1 MPAGDGY
8 VDVIRTNPASTHAGF
23 VVRQVG
29 IPSASA
35 AADASE
41 NPTTI
46 PLYAHML
53 QWNNTGW
60 DRYRANMNITG
71 FASASRTA
79 TAETAAIVNYNHRGL
94 HAVIDPTT
102 IGGAV
107 LTMRIQAQDAEGTS
121 WYTVATGASL
131 SANGASVLKLYPGIS
146 AGAASI
152 NDVLPRTFRITVI
165 PTGSVTA
172 TYSVGLSLIV

>member
-8 VDVIRTNPASTHAGF
+8 VDVVRGNPLSAHAGF

-35 AADASE
+35 AGDASE

-46 PLYAHML
+46 PLYAHQL
-53 QWNNTGW
+53 AWNNTGW
-60 DRYRANMNITG
+60 DRFRCNMDLTAL
-71 FASASRTA
+71 ASAARTA
-79 TAETAAIVNYNHRGL
+79 TAETAAITNFNHRGL
-94 HAVIDPTT
+94 HAVLDPST

-107 LTMRIQAQDAEGTS
+107 LTMRIQAQDVLSGEY
-121 WYTVATGASL
+121 YTVATGPSV

-172 TYSVGLSLIV
+172 TYAVGYSLIL